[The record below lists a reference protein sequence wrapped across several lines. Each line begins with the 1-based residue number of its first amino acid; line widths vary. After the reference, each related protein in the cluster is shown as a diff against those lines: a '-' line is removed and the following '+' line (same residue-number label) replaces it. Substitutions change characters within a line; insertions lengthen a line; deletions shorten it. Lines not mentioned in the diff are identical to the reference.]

1 MADGKV
7 TIAVDLDGKKAQGD
21 INSLKSSLSG
31 LGSTFKSV
39 LGANLVSGALMSGVN
54 ALAGG
59 IKGAFSS
66 AMSEGAKLQQS
77 IGGIETLFKGSAGTV
92 KQYASEAFKTAGVS
106 ANEYMENVT
115 SFSASL
121 ISSLGGDTAAA
132 ADLAN
137 TALMDMSD
145 NANKMGSDMQVITQT
160 YQSLARGN
168 YAMLDNLKLGYGG
181 TKAEMQRLIKDA
193 ASYKDVQEELNMT
206 VDEGDMS
213 FANMVKAI
221 SVVQKKLGITGT
233 TAKEASETF
242 SGSFA
247 SMHAAFKDFLGNLT
261 TGGDI
266 TKPLANL
273 AKTASTFVFRNFI
286 PMVGNA
292 FKALPKAISTFISS
306 AKPEIEAG
314 LKRLLPETTVA
325 KIMGFISTIESGVSK
340 VKQTFDK
347 FKDTGAITAVGTA
360 FSAVKDAIGH
370 VFSSLSSSAP
380 DISQI
385 GTALGEVVNW
395 LSDAAKKGAEFISSL
410 PPETIKTIA
419 GAVLGAVAAFKGF
432 KTVSGIIKGVTG
444 AFNLLKAALSA
455 NPFMMVVVAIGALVG
470 WFITAYNTSETFRA
484 KVDGVVNSVKK
495 FIDSLDIEQLKSWGL
510 TIAAIAGGFAGFK
523 MLNGWNPFKMFSKN
537 GKDALDSVGDALDKT
552 SGKSRKAKGIITQVF
567 TGLGNLIKSAGQR
580 IATAAKGIGTGLST
594 AFKGLGT
601 GIATAAKG
609 IGTALSTVATGFGRA
624 AAMAN
629 PAQWLSMGAAM
640 LMVGAGVALVASGI
654 YVLVQAAIQLGN
666 AGTSAQLAMV
676 GLGVG
681 IALLAGVFALLG
693 PALTASAV
701 GIVAF
706 GAAVALIGAGIAIAA
721 LGLSVLVN
729 AFANAEGAIT
739 ATGNAISTAA
749 QGIGTGIQSAL
760 SGIAG
765 IITSIGGAIKA
776 ALQGIADIFTGIGKG
791 IGEAAKGIGDGI
803 KSVFEGV
810 KGIIDSI
817 GGVIKAALEGI
828 AKVFKSMGQAALD
841 AGTGI
846 EKAANAISKLT
857 HLNAGDMA
865 NTLYKA
871 ADGLKKIAES
881 SSGLETAGSGLSS
894 LASSMTVIAA
904 ASTASVIGLT
914 LFSAT
919 ITTLSTTLTAL
930 PNTITTAASGFAN
943 FTTQAV
949 SGVAGLT
956 AINTPIAMFKAQIMT
971 ITPALVSASA
981 GFALFSSQTM
991 LISVAFSAVGGLITA
1006 FNAQIMT
1013 VTATM
1018 MIASSYFTMISS
1030 LALMASSGI
1039 ATISTATSSLSSA
1052 LSIAGS
1058 SATTFVNQMMMLG
1071 VGVSGA
1077 ILSAVGAVTAGGA
1090 QMSVAMRSAGSQ
1102 MVSSTQSF
1110 MNQIVSTV
1118 RNGMNNV
1125 VTATRSG
1132 GSQMVSAM
1140 RMAGSQLVTT
1150 VQSAVNQAAN
1160 AARNGYSSFQSA
1172 GSYMGQGLAVG
1183 MRSALGAVTAA
1194 ANELVAQAE
1203 RAAQA
1208 KAKIHSPSRLFRD
1221 AVGWWIGLGVAKGI
1235 DQSTVKVDDAIS
1247 GMFDKINAFS
1257 FKAENVLGVG
1267 NSNISHSITTKVMRE
1282 QAMRVTT
1289 DNKNAQTDAYYLR
1302 NNNLLENLLDKVYDL
1317 EKIVEKGKQIVLDNG
1332 TLVGETKDY
1341 YDEAIGMNTA
1351 MKRRHQ
1357 L

>member
-21 INSLKSSLSG
+21 INSLKTSLSG

-54 ALAGG
+54 ALVGG
-59 IKGAFSS
+59 VKGAFSS
-66 AMSEGAKLQQS
+66 AISEGAKLQQS

-121 ISSLGGDTAAA
+121 ISSLGGDTAKA

-137 TALMDMSD
+137 TAMTDMSD
-145 NANKMGSDMQVITQT
+145 NANKMGSDMKLITQT

-247 SMHAAFKDFLGNLT
+247 SMQAAFKDFLGNLT

-292 FKALPKAISTFISS
+292 FKALPKAISTFIAS

-395 LSDAAKKGAEFISSL
+395 LSDAAKRGAEFISSL

-419 GAVLGAVAAFKGF
+419 GAVAGAVVAFKGL
-432 KTVSGIIKGVTG
+432 KTVTGIIKGVSESLG
-444 AFNLLKAALSA
+444 LIKSALSA
-455 NPFMMVVVAIGALVG
+455 NPFMLAVVGIGALVG
-470 WFITAYNTSETFRA
+470 AFITAYNTSETFRN
-484 KVDGVVNSVKK
+484 KVDAVVDSVKK
-495 FIDSLDIEQLKSWGL
+495 FIDNLDMDQVKQWGAV
-510 TIAAIAGGFAGFK
+510 IASVAGGFAIFK
-523 MLNGWNPFKMFSKN
+523 MLNGWNPFKAF
-537 GKDALDSVGDALDKT
+537 GKGGKKALDEVKNALAGT
-552 SGKSRKAKGIITQVF
+552 SGQATQSKGIIEQVF
-567 TGLGNLIKSAGQR
+567 S
-580 IATAAKGIGTGLST
+580 
-594 AFKGLGT
+594 GLGT
-601 GIATAAKG
+601 LITSIAQGISTVLQGLA
-609 IGTALSTVATGFGRA
+609 TALSTVATGFGQA
-624 AAMAN
+624 AAMAS

-640 LMVGAGVALVASGI
+640 LMVGAGVALVSAGI
-654 YVLVQAAIQLGN
+654 YVLVQAAIQLAS
-666 AGTSAQLAMV
+666 AGSGAAIALA

-681 IALLAGVFALLG
+681 IAALAGVFALLG
-693 PALTASAV
+693 PALSAGAI
-701 GIVAF
+701 GIIAF
-706 GAAVALIGAGIAIAA
+706 GAAVALIGAGVYAASAGLSMLAGHLPTIATYGASAAVGIAA
-721 LGLSVLVN
+721 LGAGLLAMGAGAMVAGAGLVVVGAGLTVVGAGAVVAAAGAVALGAGLLAVAAGVAVFGAALN
-729 AFANAEGAIT
+729 VGKPGLTAFANAIT
-739 ATGNAISTAA
+739 KVVNAISGGFVA
-749 QGIGTGIQSAL
+749 ILNSI
-760 SGIAG
+760 SGV
-765 IITSIGGAIKA
+765 ITS
-776 ALQGIADIFTGIGKG
+776 
-791 IGEAAKGIGDGI
+791 
-803 KSVFEGV
+803 V
-810 KGIIDSI
+810 
-817 GGVIKAALEGI
+817 
-828 AKVFKSMGQAALD
+828 GQAALN
-841 AGTGI
+841 AGKGFNQLASGVVKIT
-846 EKAANAISKLT
+846 NTNL
-857 HLNAGDMA
+857 GDMA
-865 NTLYKA
+865 ASLA
-871 ADGLKKIAES
+871 AVAVGVGKIAGQS
-881 SSGLETAGSGLSS
+881 AGLAQAGAG
-894 LASSMTVIAA
+894 MTKLGTGMRTV
-904 ASTASVIGLT
+904 STAATTAVAGLT
-914 LFSAT
+914 GFVSC
-919 ITTLSTTLTAL
+919 ITTLGSSVTTLPITL
-930 PNTITTAASGFAN
+930 TTAAAGFAS
-943 FTTQAV
+943 FTAQAV
-949 SGVAGLT
+949 AGVAGLSAIT
-956 AINTPIAMFKAQIMT
+956 APIAMFKSQIMT
-971 ITPALVSASA
+971 ITPALMMACL
-981 GFALFSSQTM
+981 GFASFGAQAM
-991 LISVAFSAVGGLITA
+991 VISVAFSTVSTLITA

-1030 LALMASSGI
+1030 SALMASSGI
-1039 ATISTATSSLSSA
+1039 AIISTATSSLSSA

-1102 MVSSTQSF
+1102 MVSVMQSSI
-1110 MNQIVSTV
+1110 NQVTNTA

-1125 VTATRSG
+1125 VTAARSG

-1140 RMAGSQLVTT
+1140 RMAGNQLVTT
-1150 VQSAVNQAAN
+1150 VQSAVNQAVN
-1160 AARNGYSSFQSA
+1160 AARNGYSSFKSA

-1208 KAKIHSPSRLFRD
+1208 KAKINSPSHLFRD
-1221 AVGWWIGLGVAKGI
+1221 EVGWWIGLGVAKGI

-1267 NSNISHSITTKVMRE
+1267 NSNISHSITAKVMRE

-1289 DNKNAQTDAYYLR
+1289 DDKNSQTDAYYIQ

-1317 EKIVEKGKQIVLDNG
+1317 EMLVEKGKQIVLDNG

-1341 YDEAIGMNTA
+1341 FDEAIGMNTA
-1351 MKRRHQ
+1351 MRRRHQ

>member
-21 INSLKSSLSG
+21 INSLKTSLSG

-54 ALAGG
+54 ALVEGV
-59 IKGAFSS
+59 KGAFSS
-66 AMSEGAKLQQS
+66 AISEGAKLQQS

-121 ISSLGGDTAAA
+121 ISSLGGDTAKA

-137 TALMDMSD
+137 TAMTDMSD
-145 NANKMGSDMQVITQT
+145 NANKMGSDMELITQT

-247 SMHAAFKDFLGNLT
+247 SMQAAFKDFLGNLT

-292 FKALPKAISTFISS
+292 FKALPKAISTFIAS

-419 GAVLGAVAAFKGF
+419 GAVLGAVVAFKGF
-432 KTVSGIIKGVTG
+432 KTVSGIIKGVSESFG
-444 AFNLLKAALSA
+444 LIKSALSA
-455 NPFMMVVVAIGALVG
+455 NPFMLAVVGIGALVG
-470 WFITAYNTSETFRA
+470 AFITAYNTSETFRN
-484 KVDGVVNSVKK
+484 KVDAVVDSVKK
-495 FIDSLDIEQLKSWGL
+495 FIDNLDMDQVKQWGAV
-510 TIAAIAGGFAGFK
+510 IASVAGGFAIFK
-523 MLNGWNPFKMFSKN
+523 MLNGWNPFKAF
-537 GKDALDSVGDALDKT
+537 GKGGKKALDEVKNALAGT
-552 SGKSRKAKGIITQVF
+552 SGQTTQSKGIIEQVF
-567 TGLGNLIKSAGQR
+567 S
-580 IATAAKGIGTGLST
+580 
-594 AFKGLGT
+594 GLGT
-601 GIATAAKG
+601 LITSIAQGISTVLQGLA
-609 IGTALSTVATGFGRA
+609 TALSTVATGFGQA
-624 AAMAN
+624 AAMAS

-640 LMVGAGVALVASGI
+640 LMVGAGVALVAGGI
-654 YVLVQAAIQLGN
+654 YILVQAAIQLGN

-881 SSGLETAGSGLSS
+881 SSGLEAAGSGLSS

-971 ITPALVSASA
+971 ITPALMTAGA
-981 GFALFSSQTM
+981 GFTSFGARAM
-991 LISVAFSAVGGLITA
+991 VISAAFATVGGLITA
-1006 FNAQIMT
+1006 FNARVMTISMT
-1013 VTATM
+1013 VTM
-1018 MIASSYFTMISS
+1018 ASASFTMLSS
-1030 LALMASSGI
+1030 GVMVVGTALMTVSAGFTQVGAS
-1039 ATISTATSSLSSA
+1039 ATSASA
-1052 LSIAGS
+1052 QVNAMATSTQTVI
-1058 SATTFVNQMMMLG
+1058 SAFNAMRGQVQSAMQ
-1071 VGVSGA
+1071 A
-1077 ILSAVGAVTAGGA
+1077 ILSVITSVGN
-1090 QMSVAMRSAGSQ
+1090 QMRSQGRQIGTQTAQNIAQGIRDGVGQ
-1102 MVSSTQSF
+1102 ST
-1110 MNQIVSTV
+1110 
-1118 RNGMNNV
+1118 
-1125 VTATRSG
+1125 
-1132 GSQMVSAM
+1132 SAM
-1140 RMAGSQLVTT
+1140 QALMNAVRSTGMAGV
-1150 VQSAVNQAAN
+1150 
-1160 AARNGYSSFQSA
+1160 
-1172 GSYMGQGLAVG
+1172 GSMRGIGAMIGQGLAQG
-1183 MRSALGAVTAA
+1183 MYSALGAVTAA
-1194 ANELVAQAE
+1194 ANALVAQAE

-1221 AVGWWIGLGVAKGI
+1221 NVGRYISQGVAVGIMGDAY
-1235 DQSTVKVDDAIS
+1235 KVDDAMGS
-1247 GMFDKINAFS
+1247 MYDKIQAFS
-1257 FKAENVLGVG
+1257 YKAEDVIGVG
-1267 NSNISHSITTKVMRE
+1267 KTKLSKVIQVKSDLE
-1282 QAMRVTT
+1282 
-1289 DNKNAQTDAYYLR
+1289 NAVKATVEVAKEKT
-1302 NNNLLENLLDKVYDL
+1302 NNLMEKALDVA
-1317 EKIVEKGKQIVLDNG
+1317 EKAVERPVSMRLDDG
-1332 TLVGETKDY
+1332 TLVAKTGDKF
-1341 YDEAIGMNTA
+1341 AIYQAEQTRRENR
-1351 MKRRHQ
+1351 MKGIIT
-1357 L
+1357 